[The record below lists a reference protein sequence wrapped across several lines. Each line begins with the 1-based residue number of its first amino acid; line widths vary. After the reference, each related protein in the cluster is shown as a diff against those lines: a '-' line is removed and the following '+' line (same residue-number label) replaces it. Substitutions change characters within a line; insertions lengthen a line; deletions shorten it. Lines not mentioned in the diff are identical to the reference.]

1 MEGEGGD
8 ELTTIQELSSNLSLY
23 DEQLRQIKDF
33 LAQDPGNSEYA
44 DLEKELLEAIAM
56 TEELLATA
64 KQNQN
69 LGLEIGTSG
78 RASPSFPQS
87 QKNENDTGSISD
99 YQDKFAP
106 GTKVQAVYCEDG
118 EWYDATID
126 SLTPNGYYV
135 TYDSWGNKEE
145 VDPAN
150 VRPIQEG
157 AVNALLEAE
166 KVAEA
171 TKQAIKRKI
180 AQAASVD
187 FQARTLPPKLRIEP
201 DDPEDVEIVPLNAG
215 NVLVLEDNE
224 PAAKWLALIN
234 QSLNKSTNGSSR
246 LTASLGGS
254 LFFSKPSLKKVSKS
268 FRTES
273 KRKLKSCNCTYELE
287 RKHSKDFCFRCQQP
301 NINED
306 DLSSEPDE
314 EGSNG
319 FDISEIFISSTTS
332 QMKYSLVASKQMVG
346 IFVTLWARKECVQYV
361 SHLRISC
368 ISRGI
373 MGCLG
378 NKGCISVSFLFH
390 QTTFCFVCSHLASG
404 EKEGD
409 ELRRNMDVLEILKNT
424 QFPKICRTAYS
435 RVPDKILDHDQVIW
449 LGDLNYRIALSYSET
464 RKLLV
469 DNDWDTLLD
478 KDQLKIEREAG
489 RVFKGWKEGKI
500 YFAPTYKY
508 FYNSDTYFG
517 EMKTSKK
524 KRRTPAWCDR
534 IQWHGNGIR
543 QLSYIR
549 GESRFSDHR
558 PVCATFFV
566 DVMVNEFFLKQG
578 TTYTTIIP
586 QQSAGIKLAKQNHGT
601 VETISSFADDM
612 R

>member
-1 MEGEGGD
+1 MICILVWFSGKNLLISYRNLAHLTFLGKTNSSPANLFHIYGLPLFSYIPSLTHLLLPQLFLLSGPPNPIVERIVLSEMTVENQDLKKKSFIHKIFTMKDREVIGSSDFPEIQSDPVLDSQSISGTGGQMPVGRD
-8 ELTTIQELSSNLSLY
+8 VQSFRVFVATWNVGGKSPHSGLNL
-23 DEQLRQIKDF
+23 DDF
-33 LAQDPGNSEYA
+33 LQVNNPA
-44 DLEKELLEAIAM
+44 DIYV
-56 TEELLATA
+56 
-64 KQNQN
+64 
-69 LGLEIGTSG
+69 LG
-78 RASPSFPQS
+78 
-87 QKNENDTGSISD
+87 
-99 YQDKFAP
+99 
-106 GTKVQAVYCEDG
+106 
-118 EWYDATID
+118 
-126 SLTPNGYYV
+126 
-135 TYDSWGNKEE
+135 
-145 VDPAN
+145 
-150 VRPIQEG
+150 
-157 AVNALLEAE
+157 
-166 KVAEA
+166 
-171 TKQAIKRKI
+171 
-180 AQAASVD
+180 
-187 FQARTLPPKLRIEP
+187 FQ
-201 DDPEDVEIVPLNAG
+201 EIVPLNAG

-268 FRTES
+268 FRTEN

-319 FDISEIFISSTTS
+319 FDISEISISSTTS

-346 IFVTLWARKECVQYV
+346 IFVTLWARKECVQYI

-534 IQWHGNGIR
+534 ILWHGNGIR

-566 DVMVNEFFLKQG
+566 DVVVNEYGLKKE
-578 TTYTTIIP
+578 IP
-586 QQSAGIKLAKQNHGT
+586 SSNMK
-601 VETISSFADDM
+601 VEIEELLPTHN
-612 R
+612 RYLRNL